1 MAYWIEFMRSSQSD
15 KPGLVGLGLGAQ
27 HRYDAPGV
35 LWAKHWLM
43 ITVISIAVINI
54 EWGCSPN
61 NGSQL
66 VVGEQESTYKMK
78 KKEGQ
83 NVNKLVEY

>member
-1 MAYWIEFMRSSQSD
+1 MRSSQSD

-27 HRYDAPGV
+27 HRYEAPGI

-54 EWGCSPN
+54 EWVMLFP
-61 NGSQL
+61 Q
-66 VVGEQESTYKMK
+66 
-78 KKEGQ
+78 
-83 NVNKLVEY
+83 